1 VAEDFLS
8 DFEVNNTARMSVVE
22 LADTTN
28 QCFAGYFVPVNYSGP
43 DYARFCRAYSIDL
56 AQGLLAR
63 HWDGR
68 LAGLTMLGLRGDR
81 GWCGG
86 FGIVPEFR
94 GKGLANWLAG
104 KLVERGRELALSTLQ
119 LEVMVQNERA
129 IQTYLRAG
137 FQLTRELVILSAP
150 VSQVLDGLKP
160 AHTVQMEISDVSLE
174 EALRIALR
182 LEPTLGF
189 EPGWQREPASLLT
202 LSGLRGIAARRG
214 GNALAVLM
222 YQHSPETGR
231 INLLNLTF
239 NNEAAAKA
247 LLERAAVN
255 SKILRPRRE
264 DAPEEYFF
272 VLNEP
277 ENSELFSLLNQLGLQ
292 ETNRQHEMV
301 IGLS

>member
-1 VAEDFLS
+1 VAENLLS
-8 DFEVNNTARMSVVE
+8 DFEVSNTARMSVE
-22 LADTTN
+22 QLAETTN
-28 QCFAGYFVPVNYSGP
+28 QSFAGYFVPVNYGAP

-68 LAGLTMLGLRGDR
+68 LAGITMLGLRGDR

-129 IQTYLRAG
+129 IKTYQQAG

-150 VSQVLDGLKP
+150 VSQVQDELKP
-160 AHTVQMEISDVSLE
+160 VHSVQLEISDVSLE
-174 EALRIALR
+174 EALHTLIR
-182 LEPTLGF
+182 LEPALGF
-189 EPGWQREPASLLT
+189 EPCWQREPASLLT
-202 LSGLRGIAARRG
+202 MSGLRGIVARRG
-214 GNALAVLM
+214 SNALAALM

-239 NNEAAAKA
+239 NNEAAARA

-277 ENSELFSLLNQLGLQ
+277 ENSELFSLLSQLGLQ

-301 IGLS
+301 IALS